1 MPARIE
7 GIQSGGIQT
16 AALIIGG
23 GFPVTNAC
31 HQYNGTS
38 WTATADM
45 ATARGDVGGSSGSG
59 NILGLAVATPS
70 SGSAVEEYADTTEPT
85 RSIDVS

>member
-1 MPARIE
+1 MPSRKE
-7 GIQSGGIQT
+7 GLQSGGIQT
-16 AALIIGG
+16 AALMIGG
-23 GFPVTNAC
+23 GFPAVAGC
-31 HQYNGTS
+31 HQYDGTS

-45 ATARGDVGGSSGSG
+45 ATARADVAGSSGGG
-59 NILGLAVATPS
+59 NVLGLAVAAPS